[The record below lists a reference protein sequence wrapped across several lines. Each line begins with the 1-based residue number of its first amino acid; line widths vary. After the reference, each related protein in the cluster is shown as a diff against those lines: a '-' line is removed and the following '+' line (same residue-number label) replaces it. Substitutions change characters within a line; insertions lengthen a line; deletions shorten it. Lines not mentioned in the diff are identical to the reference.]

1 MTPRRTLPTEPLT
14 RDEVLALMKA
24 SSNRAPTGI
33 RNRALIVLLWR
44 AGLRI
49 AEALALL
56 PKDLDVREGTVRV
69 LRGKGSKSRVVPLD
83 PDAFA
88 VVQRWADK
96 REKLGIGPRRTLICT
111 LKGGPLKDAYVRE
124 ALPRLARKAGIVKR
138 VHAHG
143 LRHTY
148 AVELSQENVPV
159 PVISRA
165 LGHSNVGTTSIYLN
179 HVMPRD
185 VIEALRNRRWSV
197 DAAVGVASPNSDVRW

>member
-1 MTPRRTLPTEPLT
+1 MTPRRTLPTEPLS
-14 RDEVLALMKA
+14 REEVLALIKA
-24 SSNRAPTGI
+24 SSNRAPTGL

-44 AGLRI
+44 CGLRI

-56 PKDLDVREGTVRV
+56 PKDLDEQEGTVRV

-96 REKLGIGPRRTLICT
+96 REKLGIGPRRPLLCT
-111 LKGGPLKDAYVRE
+111 LKGGPMADAYVRE
-124 ALPRLARKAGIVKR
+124 MLPRLARRAGIVKR

-148 AVELSQENVPV
+148 AVDLRKENVDV
-159 PVISRA
+159 GIISKA
-165 LGHSNVGTTSIYLN
+165 LGHSNIGTTAIYLN
-179 HVMPRD
+179 HVLPRD
-185 VIEALRNRRWSV
+185 VIDALRDRRWSGV
-197 DAAVGVASPNSDVRW
+197 EAAGAARG